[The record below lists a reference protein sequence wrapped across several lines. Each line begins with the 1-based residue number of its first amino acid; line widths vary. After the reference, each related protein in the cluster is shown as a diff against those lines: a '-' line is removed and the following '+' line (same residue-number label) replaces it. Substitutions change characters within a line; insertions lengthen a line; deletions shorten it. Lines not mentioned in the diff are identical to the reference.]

1 MLNLTE
7 PYSPFS
13 TTTFEAL
20 TLRGTLKA
28 NTHFS
33 TPQKSLLVLRACQ
46 DTTTTHAHTKKPE
59 TKYPTNTYPSLIPL
73 VLAISK
79 FFL

>member
-1 MLNLTE
+1 MLNLRE

-28 NTHFS
+28 NTHF
-33 TPQKSLLVLRACQ
+33 TTTQKSLLVLRAYL
-46 DTTTTHAHTKKPE
+46 DIPHHTHAHITHKE
-59 TKYPTNTYPSLIPL
+59 ARDQISLATLLQNTPQ
-73 VLAISK
+73 
-79 FFL
+79 